1 MKIHWTHSM
10 FTVWHCSKDLA
21 WFEFQIKEDTIIR
34 TDKLVY
40 TLDDAEV
47 LLQLFKSAYFNLFGE
62 LFYDEFDET
71 AHDPSAC
78 KNTLSSENGEK
89 CSDYV
94 SQWHYGEIAMTS
106 H

>member
-1 MKIHWTHSM
+1 M
-10 FTVWHCSKDLA
+10 
-21 WFEFQIKEDTIIR
+21 
-34 TDKLVY
+34 Y
-40 TLDDAEV
+40 TTDAEV

-62 LFYDEFDET
+62 LFYEEFDET

-94 SQWHYGEIAMTS
+94 SVSLHNDATMTS
-106 H
+106 QCTDVTMTSQ